1 MTGNGISYKIKGFV
15 NTAASTITG
24 TKLTPVTSPLFIAKV
39 TNKGDLVIAKRPY
52 ADLTIGK
59 QFDAMDKGLDNIL
72 KNSGGKGRDADIL
85 KGLNHYLEGT
95 AKNKFTGEASKKL
108 AEFRGDIYATI
119 QGRMQDINRAFDNS
133 FYELE
138 TSYNLTKDSSKYSV
152 IYTDGKYKDNTLGID
167 DYDYKVMGLLYMK
180 EKEGAEYGTKYG
192 YTLGFAGSKFDFDD
206 GGSKEDVY
214 SLRVGVHRVKRL
226 SDENKLSWLTR
237 LDLGY
242 NRHIAKRKLNLQE
255 TYENKGE
262 YNTYSVSLDNRL
274 IKTLYTDLSRELDVY
289 GILDLEY
296 GKIDDFKESAGSKG
310 GLEVQIKDNDYFSAQ
325 VGAGVKA
332 SQRIYAGNDISVK
345 ATADAKYL
353 YELGEN
359 YDRNKAR
366 LKNGDEGYYSLIKPE
381 EREGKVVGTIGLTV
395 EKANHMGVTFEVSAA
410 DESHKKDT
418 SIKYAVKFNYKF

>member
-1 MTGNGISYKIKGFV
+1 M
-15 NTAASTITG
+15 
-24 TKLTPVTSPLFIAKV
+24 
-39 TNKGDLVIAKRPY
+39 
-52 ADLTIGK
+52 
-59 QFDAMDKGLDNIL
+59 
-72 KNSGGKGRDADIL
+72 
-85 KGLNHYLEGT
+85 
-95 AKNKFTGEASKKL
+95 
-108 AEFRGDIYATI
+108 
-119 QGRMQDINRAFDNS
+119 
-133 FYELE
+133 
-138 TSYNLTKDSSKYSV
+138 
-152 IYTDGKYKDNTLGID
+152 
-167 DYDYKVMGLLYMK
+167 
-180 EKEGAEYGTKYG
+180 
-192 YTLGFAGSKFDFDD
+192 
-206 GGSKEDVY
+206 
-214 SLRVGVHRVKRL
+214 
-226 SDENKLSWLTR
+226 
-237 LDLGY
+237 
-242 NRHIAKRKLNLQE
+242 
-255 TYENKGE
+255 
-262 YNTYSVSLDNRL
+262 DNRL